1 MMMRYVLRRT
11 NEKFQSNTMIRQYI
25 RLASVVLV
33 MCCAGVHINA
43 QEADKKNDL
52 YNTFDFIPDVPDSV
66 IEARISTIDSEIDI
80 TFNQKVRRFID
91 YFAIENR
98 DYMRKMLRRKDTYF
112 PIFEAALAEHG
123 LPDDL
128 KYLTIVESGIN
139 PTAKSHAGALGM
151 WQFMPSTGKMFK
163 LNYDYYVDERMDPY
177 KSTQAACLYLKQL
190 YNMFDDWELAL
201 ASYNCGPGNVRRAIR
216 RSGYKDTF
224 WEIYPYLPRETRSYV
239 PQFMA
244 VNYLMRFP
252 DEHNL
257 YIDKEEAEYIS
268 QFEVVEVNQYFNIDE
283 FCKVTGVCKEDLLK
297 LNPEIKRDVI
307 TENHSHYDLRIPAYI
322 HEYYKENSVAILD
335 SAKKKGSEQLQNEPA
350 KPSYSTEGKERII
363 YTVRSGDV
371 LGKIAERYQ
380 VSLYRLRL
388 WNNIGSNNMIR
399 AGQRLTIYKDP
410 NYLPTKKPQQTAA
423 KKSAPSNLPD
433 DYIYTVQPGDTLWSI
448 SKKFDNLTVEQIK
461 KLNNLSGDDL
471 RPGQKLKLS

>member
-1 MMMRYVLRRT
+1 
-11 NEKFQSNTMIRQYI
+11 MIKIYI
-25 RLASVVLV
+25 RLVFAMLFVLPL
-33 MCCAGVHINA
+33 ANSTYA
-43 QEADKKNDL
+43 QQTNKSNDI
-52 YNTFDFIPDVPDSV
+52 YSSYDHIPDFPDSV
-66 IEARISTIDSEIDI
+66 IEARIRSIDAEIPI
-80 TFNQKVRRFID
+80 TFNSKVKRFID
-91 YFAIENR
+91 YFAVENR

-112 PIFEAALAEHG
+112 PIFEQALAEHN

-139 PTAKSHAGALGM
+139 PIAKSHAGALGM

-190 YNMFDDWELAL
+190 YNMFNDWELAL
-201 ASYNCGPGNVRRAIR
+201 AAYNCGPGNVRRAIR
-216 RSGYKDTF
+216 RSGYKDSF
-224 WEIYPYLPRETRSYV
+224 WDIYAYLPRETRSYV

-244 VNYLMRFP
+244 VNYLMRFT

-257 YIDKEEAEYIS
+257 FVDKEEIEYVG

-283 FCKVTGVCKEDLLK
+283 FCKVTGVCKEDLMR
-297 LNPEIKRDVI
+297 LNPEIKRDVL
-307 TENHSHYDLRIPAYI
+307 TENHSKYNLRIPAYI
-322 HEYYKENSVAILD
+322 HEYYNENSVAILD
-335 SAKKKGSEQLQNEPA
+335 SVKKKGKETLQEEPS

-371 LGKIAERYQ
+371 LGKIAERYN
-380 VSLYRLRL
+380 VRIANLRQ
-388 WNNIGSNNMIR
+388 WNNIGPNNMIR

-410 NYLPTKKPQQTAA
+410 NYLPTKAPQQAA
-423 KKSAPSNLPD
+423 SNSSEPSNLPNN
-433 DYIYTVQPGDTLWSI
+433 YIYTVQPGDTLWGI
-448 SKKFDNLTVEQIK
+448 SKKFDNLTVDQIK
-461 KLNNLSGDDL
+461 KLNNLSGNEL